1 MLSPL
6 QERVAALVT
15 GIEDAK
21 EFALAGGAALIIQGR
36 ISRQT
41 RDLDFFGPAPAAV
54 DRLLPRVETALTEEG
69 LTVRRV
75 LVNPG
80 FARLEIGDGRDQTE
94 LDLAADARLLP
105 MQPTTPAPTLSGEEL
120 GADKVLAIFSRA
132 EARDFSDLLPLE
144 EAYGLDQLLELASQK
159 DLGFQPKYFVE
170 MLERFNRFRREEF
183 DIPDDQ
189 FALLQESVGRWRER
203 ALERSLELGR
213 ERGGGF
219 DLGV

>member
-6 QERVAALVT
+6 QQRVAALVA
-15 GIEDAK
+15 GIEDAS
-21 EFALAGGAALIIQGR
+21 EFALAGGAALIVQGR

-54 DRLLPRVETALTEEG
+54 DRLLPLVEAELAEEG
-69 LTVRRV
+69 LAVRRV
-75 LVNPG
+75 MVNPG

-105 MQPTTPAPTLSGEEL
+105 VQPTTPAPTLSGQEL

-132 EARDFSDLLPLE
+132 EARDFSDLVPLE

-159 DLGFQPKYFVE
+159 DLGFQPKYFAE
-170 MLERFNRFRREEF
+170 MLERFDRFRREEF
-183 DIPDDQ
+183 DITDEQ
-189 FALLQESVGRWRER
+189 FARLKESVARWHER
-203 ALERSLELGR
+203 ALERSRERSR
-213 ERGGGF
+213 ERGDGL
-219 DLGV
+219 DLGF